1 MHTNA
6 TVYPH
11 NSDNSNNTVTAF
23 GDSFVIKKTIL
34 CIAAVV
40 VVVISIAALKPK
52 CHHSQQMRRQ
62 HLTTCKLESI
72 TNVILYFSS
81 LLSLSMERI

>member
-23 GDSFVIKKTIL
+23 GDSFVIKKKTIL
-34 CIAAVV
+34 CIVAV

-81 LLSLSMERI
+81 LLSLSMERF